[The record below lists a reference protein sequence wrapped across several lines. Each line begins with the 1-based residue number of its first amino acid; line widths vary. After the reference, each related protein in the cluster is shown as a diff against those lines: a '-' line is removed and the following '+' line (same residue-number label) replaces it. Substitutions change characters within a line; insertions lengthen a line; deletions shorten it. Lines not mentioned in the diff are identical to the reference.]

1 MIIYN
6 EIGFKETQI
15 NLSNCTCKIMK
26 TLIFFIINFNNNENE
41 FLSLA
46 NCCRNVA
53 VLDKL
58 ILLEDISLV
67 LKNMVFPTE
76 SNH

>member
-58 ILLEDISLV
+58 ILLEDLSLV